1 MKRLGEI
8 LLERGA
14 IAVSELHTG
23 LEACHHGGGRLGTQ
37 LLKFGFVD
45 EQALLSALQAQLGV
59 PSVGEAALR
68 KAPEELRRMLPV
80 HVARRLRAVV
90 FKKGESGFGVA
101 MTNPKNPATL
111 DEIVSIVGHEIEP
124 HVATE
129 AGILTALSEIGDFAS
144 DDGVGNEEKREK
156 HTGNGA
162 DGWARFWAP
171 RNLSASDL
179 LRTPRRSVPA
189 TTPLAATY
197 PGLTPVPDV
206 SSVAVA
212 GSLDDEGYRGL
223 LHAAAHRD
231 EVGELLLRRAISTLD
246 RCCLFAVHSGRV
258 VGWMARGAGVVVD
271 DVQSFA
277 VSLELPSVFE
287 ELAGADSFCGEVPA
301 SPVNDVLMRMLG
313 DPAPR
318 QLAIFPVR
326 IKKRVV
332 AFLLGDVPG
341 SELPEGVQQML
352 LPAVRKAGIAFEILI
367 MKKKILAP

>member
-23 LEACHHGGGRLGTQ
+23 LEACHHSGGRLGTQ

-68 KAPEELRRMLPV
+68 KAPEELRRMLPL
-80 HVARRLRAVV
+80 HVAGRLRAVV
-90 FKKGESGFGVA
+90 FKKSEHGFGVA

-111 DEIVSIVGHEIEP
+111 DEIISIVGREIEP

-129 AGILTALSEIGDFAS
+129 AGILTALSEIGDGAG
-144 DDGVGNEEKREK
+144 DDGVGIEEQRNGPA
-156 HTGNGA
+156 GNGR
-162 DGWARFWAP
+162 DGWVRLWAP
-171 RNLSASDL
+171 RTLNASDL
-179 LRTPRRSVPA
+179 LRTPKRSVSA
-189 TTPLAATY
+189 TTPLSATY

-212 GSLDDEGYRGL
+212 GSLDDKGYRAL
-223 LHAAAHRD
+223 LHTADHRD
-231 EVGELLLRRAISTLD
+231 EVGELLLRRATSTLD

-258 VGWMARGAGVVVD
+258 VGWMARGTGVVVD

-277 VSLELPSVFE
+277 VSLELPSVFS

-301 SPVNDVLMRMLG
+301 GPVNDVLMRMLG

-341 SELPEGVQQML
+341 SELPEDVQQNL

-367 MKKKILAP
+367 MKKKILSP

>member
-59 PSVGEAALR
+59 PSVGGSALR
-68 KAPEELRRMLPV
+68 RAPEELRRMLPL
-80 HVARRLRAVV
+80 HVARRLQAVV
-90 FKKGESGFGVA
+90 FRKGDRGLGVA
-101 MTNPKNPATL
+101 MTNPKNPAAL
-111 DEIVSIVGHEIEP
+111 DEIVSFVGLEIEP

-129 AGILTALSEIGDFAS
+129 AGILAALSEIG
-144 DDGVGNEEKREK
+144 E
-156 HTGNGA
+156 GA
-162 DGWARFWAP
+162 DDDEGGIENPRDEPTGDGGDAWARLWAP
-171 RNLSASDL
+171 RTLSASDL
-179 LRTPRRSVPA
+179 LRARRRSEPES
-189 TTPLAATY
+189 TPLAATF

-212 GSLDDEGYRGL
+212 EGLDDESYRAL
-223 LHAAAHRD
+223 LHAAGHRD
-231 EVGELLLRRAISTLD
+231 EVGELLLRRATSILD
-246 RCCLFAVHSGRV
+246 RCCLFAVHTGRV
-258 VGWMARGAGVVVD
+258 VGWMARGTGVVVD

-277 VSLELPSVFE
+277 VSLELPSVFS
-287 ELAGADSFCGEVPA
+287 ELVGADSFCGEVSA
-301 SPVNDVLMRMLG
+301 GPVNDVLMRMLG

-332 AFLLGDVPG
+332 AFLVGDVPE
-341 SELPEGVQQML
+341 SELPEGVQNHL